1 MNTDNRKFKVILT
14 RRLAQQVDASESE
27 ATLTPLPRTANDH
40 TDVQN
45 GDTSI
50 ECCTLVHREL
60 CSDDDVDNSFG
71 QRLRNGA
78 DHDEAVD
85 TSVGGRINDSERKAV
100 NQFYP
105 FSVIDFL
112 VINVSVVFFCIDF
125 MTDILLAKD
134 YYDDGMM
141 LEFALTSS
149 FVAGSFLVTGI
160 LSSIWHAQEKSRRN
174 ICLIILAFPFATI
187 ERNIKYAFHGC
198 KSKLKGSNEYY
209 HYIEMIYTD
218 RDASLLR
225 MFDAFIESAP
235 QLVLQ
240 IYLILREQENLKN
253 CEDVE
258 VHSHILRMLTVL
270 SSWVSVSWS
279 VTAYYRAL
287 RVSNAMHKTQQKTVL
302 AATGYFLWRS
312 FEIGPRVLALVLMI
326 LINPIIFALIVVFHW
341 FAVVTWSFATKAMP
355 YEKLHDN
362 AIFIVLIGFV
372 QVFSFMNISPGKSR
386 YHALLYYTF
395 FYIENIVI
403 LILWIIA
410 KKESYCP
417 WIYYGAIGVVASGIV
432 FTLVFNACF
441 YKLCHPKTGI
451 L

>member
-14 RRLAQQVDASESE
+14 RRLAQQVDAGESE

-187 ERNIKYAFHGC
+187 ERY
-198 KSKLKGSNEYY
+198 KS
-209 HYIEMIYTD
+209 IYVYNAD
-218 RDASLLR
+218 NQS
-225 MFDAFIESAP
+225 ES
-235 QLVLQ
+235 
-240 IYLILREQENLKN
+240 
-253 CEDVE
+253 
-258 VHSHILRMLTVL
+258 T
-270 SSWVSVSWS
+270 
-279 VTAYYRAL
+279 
-287 RVSNAMHKTQQKTVL
+287 
-302 AATGYFLWRS
+302 
-312 FEIGPRVLALVLMI
+312 
-326 LINPIIFALIVVFHW
+326 
-341 FAVVTWSFATKAMP
+341 
-355 YEKLHDN
+355 
-362 AIFIVLIGFV
+362 
-372 QVFSFMNISPGKSR
+372 
-386 YHALLYYTF
+386 
-395 FYIENIVI
+395 
-403 LILWIIA
+403 
-410 KKESYCP
+410 
-417 WIYYGAIGVVASGIV
+417 
-432 FTLVFNACF
+432 
-441 YKLCHPKTGI
+441 
-451 L
+451 